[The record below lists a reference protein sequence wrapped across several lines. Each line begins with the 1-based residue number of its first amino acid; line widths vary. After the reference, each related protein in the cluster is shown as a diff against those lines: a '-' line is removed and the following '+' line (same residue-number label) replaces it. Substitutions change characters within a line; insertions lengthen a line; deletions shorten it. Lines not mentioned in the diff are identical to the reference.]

1 MPNTNTPMG
10 LRPIGTLGS
19 AGYMGKIQIFNVP
32 STDATAIGIGDP
44 VSLNGTGDAN
54 GVPQA
59 TRFVAVAGAT
69 TQIPLVGVMVGI
81 VPNPTDLA
89 LGYRKAST
97 AMDILVDIDPNTIFE
112 VQDSNTT
119 KTTGLAVTTIGLNVD
134 LLMGTVDTVTG
145 NGKTILEGTTAA
157 TTANLPVKI
166 LRLSPKVGN
175 EVGSYAK
182 WQVLLNAHAFKAAV
196 AGN

>member
-1 MPNTNTPMG
+1 
-10 LRPIGTLGS
+10 
-19 AGYMGKIQIFNVP
+19 
-32 STDATAIGIGDP
+32 
-44 VSLNGTGDAN
+44 
-54 GVPQA
+54 
-59 TRFVAVAGAT
+59 
-69 TQIPLVGVMVGI
+69 MVGI

-119 KTTGLAVTTIGLNVD
+119 KTTGLAVTAIGLNVD